1 MRAENSVQ
9 IHVHSCDYVEN
20 GFKFYILCCLMSHP
34 IAERSQISIVVYAM
48 LSLRMP
54 VGYQGPHDIFHLRM

>member
-1 MRAENSVQ
+1 
-9 IHVHSCDYVEN
+9 
-20 GFKFYILCCLMSHP
+20 MSHP